1 MTWRRFAAM
10 TQKELIQI
18 LRDPRSLL
26 VVVAMPIL
34 LMFAYGYGISFDI
47 KHVPIC
53 VLDREGSQQ
62 SQDLLKRF
70 QSSEYF
76 RVVKAVDSDR
86 ELVAAIDSGRC
97 QLAIVIPW
105 DFSRKL
111 AAGRPVSV
119 QAIADASDNNTAN
132 VSMSYG
138 EAVIQGY
145 SQQVQLEWLQRQGLA
160 GASSASAPIRVDART
175 WFNENLESSA
185 GIVPGV
191 VVMVMAVVGTFL
203 TSLTIAREWERGTME
218 QLISTPVTS
227 MEVMLGKLAPYF
239 VIGMLDTTLC
249 AVLGVRWFD
258 VPFRGHWS
266 VFFLSSTLFL
276 IVVLSLG
283 YFFSVIGKSQ
293 LAANQMAMLATFLP
307 TFLLSGFIFPIDQMP
322 VPVQVISWVLPARYF
337 MTIIRSVFLKGTSL
351 ARLQTSLL
359 PLAVFAALLALLATR
374 AFHKRLE

>member
-1 MTWRRFAAM
+1 MSWRRLIAM
-10 TQKELIQI
+10 GHKELIQI
-18 LRDPRSLL
+18 IRDPRSLL
-26 VVVAMPIL
+26 VVIGMPIV

-53 VLDREGSQQ
+53 VLDNDGSQQ
-62 SQDLLKRF
+62 SQDLLKHF

-76 RVVKAVDSDR
+76 EIVFVANNYR
-86 ELVAAIDSGRC
+86 EVISAIDSGRC
-97 QLAIVIPW
+97 RLAVVIPW

-111 AAGRPVSV
+111 AAGGKVEV

-132 VSMSYG
+132 VSMNYS
-138 EAVIQGY
+138 EAVVQGY
-145 SQQVQLEWLQRQGLA
+145 SQKVQLDWLERRGLA
-160 GASSASAPIRVDART
+160 GASGSIQVEART

-227 MEVMLGKLAPYF
+227 MEVMLGKLVPYF
-239 VIGMLDTTLC
+239 TIGILDTTLC
-249 AVLGVRWFD
+249 AMLGVHWFG

-283 YFFSVIGKSQ
+283 YFFSVVGKSQ
-293 LAANQMAMLATFLP
+293 LAANQMAMLAAFLP

-322 VPVQVISWVLPARYF
+322 MPVQVVSWILPARYF
-337 MTIIRSVFLKGTSL
+337 MAIIRSVFLKGTSVTQ
-351 ARLQTSLL
+351 LQTNLSV
-359 PLAVFAALLALLATR
+359 LAVFSALLALLATR
-374 AFHKRLE
+374 AFHKKLE

>member
-1 MTWRRFAAM
+1 MSWHRLVAITR
-10 TQKELIQI
+10 KELIQVV
-18 LRDPRSLL
+18 RDARSLL

-53 VLDREGSQQ
+53 ILDREGSQQ

-76 RVVKAVDSDR
+76 RVVKAVDSDQ

-111 AAGRPVSV
+111 AAGGKAEV

-132 VSMSYG
+132 VSMSYS
-138 EAVIQGY
+138 AAILQGY
-145 SQQVQLEWLQRQGLA
+145 SQQVQLEWLRRQGLA
-160 GASSASAPIRVDART
+160 GASSGSAPIRVDART

-218 QLISTPVTS
+218 QLISTPATS

-239 VIGMLDTTLC
+239 IIGMLDTTVC
-249 AVLGVRWFD
+249 AVLGVLWFD

-293 LAANQMAMLATFLP
+293 LAANQLAMLATFLP

-351 ARLQTSLL
+351 ARLQTNLL

-374 AFHKRLE
+374 AFHKRLD

>member
-1 MTWRRFAAM
+1 MNWRRLAAM
-10 TQKELIQI
+10 AHKELIQI
-18 LRDPRSLL
+18 FRDPRSLL

-53 VLDREGSQQ
+53 VLDRDASQQ
-62 SQDLLKRF
+62 SQDLLKHF
-70 QSSEYF
+70 QASEYF
-76 RVVKAVDSDR
+76 RVVKVANNYR
-86 ELVAAIDSGRC
+86 ELNAAIDAGRC
-97 QLAIVIPW
+97 QLAVVIPW

-111 AAGRPVSV
+111 AAGGKVEV
-119 QAIADASDNNTAN
+119 QAIVDASDNNTAN
-132 VSMSYG
+132 VSMSYS
-138 EAVIQGY
+138 EAVIRGY
-145 SQQVQLEWLQRQGLA
+145 SQQVQLEWLQRHGLA
-160 GASSASAPIRVDART
+160 GASTASAPIRVDART

-249 AVLGVRWFD
+249 AVLGVLWFD
-258 VPFRGHWS
+258 VPFRGRWS

-283 YFFSVIGKSQ
+283 YFFSVVGKSQ
-293 LAANQMAMLATFLP
+293 MAANQMAMLATFLP

-351 ARLQTSLL
+351 AQLQTNLL
-359 PLAVFAALLALLATR
+359 ALGVFDALLALLATR
-374 AFHKRLE
+374 AFHKRLD

>member
-1 MTWRRFAAM
+1 MNLSRLAAM
-10 TQKELIQI
+10 AHKELIQVF
-18 LRDPRSLL
+18 RDPRSLL
-26 VVVAMPIL
+26 VVVAMPIV
-34 LMFAYGYGISFDI
+34 LMFAYGYGVSFDI

-53 VLDREGSQQ
+53 LLDQDGSQQ
-62 SQDLLKRF
+62 SQDLLKHF

-76 RVVKAVDSDR
+76 RVVKVASDYR
-86 ELVAAIDSGRC
+86 EVLSEIDRGHC
-97 QLAIVIPW
+97 QLAAVIPW
-105 DFSRKL
+105 NFSQRL
-111 AAGRPVSV
+111 AAGGKVGV

-132 VSMSYG
+132 VSMSYS
-138 EAVIQGY
+138 EAVIQAY
-145 SQQVQLEWLQRQGLA
+145 SQQVQVDWLKRQGLA
-160 GASSASAPIRVDART
+160 AAGSASAPIRVEART

-218 QLISTPVTS
+218 QLISTPVSS

-249 AVLGVRWFD
+249 AVLGVHWFG

-266 VFFLSSTLFL
+266 VFILSSTLFL
-276 IVVLSLG
+276 VVVLSLG
-283 YFFSVIGKSQ
+283 YFFSVVGKSQ

-322 VPVQVISWVLPARYF
+322 VAVQVVSWVLPARYF
-337 MTIIRSVFLKGTSL
+337 MTIIRSVFLKGTSV
-351 ARLQTSLL
+351 AQLQHNLL
-359 PLAVFAALLALLATR
+359 VLAVFSGLLAFLATR